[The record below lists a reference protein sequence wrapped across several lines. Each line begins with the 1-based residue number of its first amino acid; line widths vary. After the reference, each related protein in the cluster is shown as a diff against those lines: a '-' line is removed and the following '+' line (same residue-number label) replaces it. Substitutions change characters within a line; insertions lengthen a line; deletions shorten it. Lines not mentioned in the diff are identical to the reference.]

1 MRTKVTRGSSD
12 LVLTRILDAFAQ
24 ELIDASD
31 EEIFDVAKDL
41 GMDPKA
47 RMSAA
52 FAGVTY
58 PARLQ
63 LSDFFDVEV
72 PKSLRSVEN
81 QTAGELRQQP
91 KNGSRRSK
99 RPQLP
104 TARKTPSDK

>member
-1 MRTKVTRGSSD
+1 MRTKVTRGSSE

-24 ELIDASD
+24 ELIDAPD
-31 EEIFDVAKDL
+31 EDIFDVAKDL
-41 GMDPKA
+41 GMDPTT

-63 LSDFFDVEV
+63 LSDFFDVEM
-72 PKSLRSVEN
+72 PKKLRSVEN
-81 QTAGELRQQP
+81 QASGELRQQP
-91 KNGSRRSK
+91 ENGSRRSK

-104 TARKTPSDK
+104 TARKTPSGK